1 MHGRPRY
8 GINFNHHQTMRKTM
22 NLPKLK
28 DMCISEKIENRY
40 AQIIA
45 EEEIRESYGNKAIV
59 SEIELQ
65 Q

>member
-1 MHGRPRY
+1 
-8 GINFNHHQTMRKTM
+8 M

-45 EEEIRESYGNKAIV
+45 EEEISESYGNKAIV

>member
-1 MHGRPRY
+1 MVDPVMAY
-8 GINFNHHQTMRKTM
+8 
-22 NLPKLK
+22 
-28 DMCISEKIENRY
+28 MCISEKIENRY

-59 SEIELQ
+59 SELELQ